1 MKKSE
6 QIIKVSSSSSV
17 STLSGCI
24 VSSIEEGSEVELRT
38 MGAGAL
44 NQAVKA
50 YIKARGILSTHGSD
64 TYLLPGFISVKEN
77 GEERT
82 VISLKVMM

>member
-1 MKKSE
+1 
-6 QIIKVSSSSSV
+6 
-17 STLSGCI
+17 
-24 VSSIEEGSEVELRT
+24 

-44 NQAVKA
+44 NQATKA
-50 YIKARGILSTHGSD
+50 FIKARGVLSTHGLD

-82 VISLKVMM
+82 VISLKIMK

>member
-1 MKKSE
+1 MKKTE
-6 QIIKVSSSSSV
+6 QVIKVSSSSSV

-24 VSSIEEGSEVELRT
+24 VSSIEEGNEVELRA

-44 NQAVKA
+44 NQATKA
-50 YIKARGILSTHGSD
+50 FIKARGVLSTHGLD
-64 TYLLPGFISVKEN
+64 TYLLPGFISVKEK

-82 VISLKVMM
+82 VISLKIMK